1 MCASNKMHVS
11 QTLYNSFTDSLN
23 KYLLKSTNTKVTG
36 TVLCSDKMI
45 RPAKSL
51 ISVRYS
57 DIQYQNQMSAF
68 KVSFFILQQD
78 FESSID
84 SWGTFEHTFV
94 GAI

>member
-1 MCASNKMHVS
+1 MHVS

-23 KYLLKSTNTKVTG
+23 NYLLKSNTKVTG

-51 ISVRYS
+51 ISIRHS

-68 KVSFFILQQD
+68 KVSFFIHQQD

-84 SWGTFEHTFV
+84 SWGTIEHTFV